1 MNRRD
6 FASTTY
12 SAARLRWEQ
21 MSRTSSLPMLPLS
34 ERARVM
40 FARGPMCAQS
50 DGDDS
55 PMKPLRDARR
65 ALRSLTDAIELARDD
80 AVGLAYKER
89 TGLELGDGEPYT
101 PADAERADEI
111 ILMFP
116 KAGA

>member
-1 MNRRD
+1 
-6 FASTTY
+6 
-12 SAARLRWEQ
+12 
-21 MSRTSSLPMLPLS
+21 MLPLS

-65 ALRSLTDAIELARDD
+65 ALRSLTDAIELALVWDD

-101 PADAERADEI
+101 PADAKRADEI

-116 KAGA
+116 RLGA